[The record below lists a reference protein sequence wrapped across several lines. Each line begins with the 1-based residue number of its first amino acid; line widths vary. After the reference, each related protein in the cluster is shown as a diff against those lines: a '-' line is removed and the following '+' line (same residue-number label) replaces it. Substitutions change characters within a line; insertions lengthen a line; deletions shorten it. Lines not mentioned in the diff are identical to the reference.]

1 MKKGKRGVIRLE
13 LLTAI
18 LCLISQLIGLKNICK
33 LKVKKMTN
41 FKNEFELKKGYSLV

>member
-18 LCLISQLIGLKNICK
+18 LCLISQLVGLLITVIDKFID
-33 LKVKKMTN
+33 
-41 FKNEFELKKGYSLV
+41 

>member
-18 LCLISQLIGLKNICK
+18 LCLISQLIGLLTMIVDK
-33 LKVKKMTN
+33 LVD
-41 FKNEFELKKGYSLV
+41 

>member
-18 LCLISQLIGLKNICK
+18 LCLISQLIGLLTMIVDKFID
-33 LKVKKMTN
+33 
-41 FKNEFELKKGYSLV
+41 